1 MWILMMNDMRSR
13 NVEDLHEVVKSET
26 REKLEDFIKSELVDL
41 YRENGWHKSFR
52 KGGPLEWYNPP
63 TDDDEAF
70 RTVMPLE
77 DIIKAA
83 TEHYHK
89 KLDSIP
95 TI

>member
-1 MWILMMNDMRSR
+1 MWILMLNDMRSR
-13 NVEDLHEVVKSET
+13 KMEELKEVVKSET
-26 REKLEDFIKSELVDL
+26 KEQLEDFIKSELVDL

-63 TDDDEAF
+63 VDDDEAF
-70 RTVMPLE
+70 RIVASLE
-77 DIIKAA
+77 ELLETA
-83 TEHYHK
+83 TKGYHK